1 MYLFPIDILPYSLQI
16 IAKGLPLVHIF
27 EEMRNILLTGSVN
40 LVELVKSISISL
52 IYFIVGIIIFYTS
65 YSGAKDK
72 GTLINMGE

>member
-1 MYLFPIDILPYSLQI
+1 MSNAESYDGFIIDGAQY
-16 IAKGLPLVHIF
+16 AKWGRSIF

>member
-1 MYLFPIDILPYSLQI
+1 MSLQV
-16 IAKGLPLVHIF
+16 IAKLLPLVHIF